1 MQMEVVK
8 RYKILEIAFL
18 AVLLMG
24 LLLLQQPD
32 ENWAGASAVNENI
45 VGVLD
50 FIASEQP
57 HK

>member
-1 MQMEVVK
+1 MEVVK
-8 RYKILEIAFL
+8 RYRILEVIFL
-18 AVLLMG
+18 SALFMG
-24 LLLLQQPD
+24 LLLLQQPK

>member
-1 MQMEVVK
+1 MKLVK
-8 RYKILEIAFL
+8 RYRIIEVIFL
-18 AVLLMG
+18 TALFMG
-24 LLLLQQPD
+24 LLLLQQPK
-32 ENWAGASAVNENI
+32 ENLAGASAVNENI

>member
-1 MQMEVVK
+1 MEVVK
-8 RYKILEIAFL
+8 KYKILEVMFL
-18 AVLLMG
+18 TAVFMG
-24 LLLLQQPD
+24 LLLLQQPK
-32 ENWAGASAVNENI
+32 ENWAGSSAVNENI

>member
-1 MQMEVVK
+1 MEVVK
-8 RYKILEIAFL
+8 RYRILEVIFL
-18 AVLLMG
+18 SALFMG
-24 LLLLQQPD
+24 LLLLQQPK

-45 VGVLD
+45 IGVLD

>member
-1 MQMEVVK
+1 MEVVK
-8 RYKILEIAFL
+8 RYRILEVIFL
-18 AVLLMG
+18 SAVFMG
-24 LLLLQQPD
+24 LLLLQQPK

-45 VGVLD
+45 VSVLD

>member
-1 MQMEVVK
+1 MEVVK
-8 RYKILEIAFL
+8 RYKILEVMFL
-18 AVLLMG
+18 TAVFMG
-24 LLLLQQPD
+24 LLLLQQPKG
-32 ENWAGASAVNENI
+32 NWAGASAVNENI

>member
-1 MQMEVVK
+1 MEVVK

-18 AVLLMG
+18 AVLFMG

-32 ENWAGASAVNENI
+32 ENWAGTSAAHESIINI
-45 VGVLD
+45 LD

>member
-1 MQMEVVK
+1 MEIVK
-8 RYKILEIAFL
+8 RYKILEVMFL
-18 AVLLMG
+18 TAVFMG
-24 LLLLQQPD
+24 LLLLQQPK

-50 FIASEQP
+50 FIASEQS